1 MKIVLCLLT
10 RNERQ
15 SVEIVFPKLPIPGKN
30 AGFDDVFVIDGNSND
45 GTPEYFRAKGITVLQ
60 QTRRGRGDAYL
71 TAFDKIDADAYL
83 FFSPDGN
90 EASTDLNKFRPL
102 LENGADL
109 VIASRMM
116 KGGVNEEDHK
126 VFKWRKWTNLAFNLL
141 ANIVFR
147 KRGPYVTDSIN
158 GYRAIT
164 KLAVEKLKLDA
175 QFYTIEY
182 QMTIRAMAQGLN
194 IQEFPTCEGE
204 RVAGTTGAPSIPT
217 GLAFIKCFFK
227 EINHHFFCKQ

>member
-10 RNERQ
+10 RNERP
-15 SVEIVFPKLPIPGKN
+15 SVEIVFPTIPAPGIN
-30 AGFDDVFVIDGNSND
+30 AGFHDVVIIDGNSTD
-45 GTPEYFRAKGITVLQ
+45 GTPEYFLSKGIKVIQ
-60 QTRRGRGDAYL
+60 QTRKGRGDAYL
-71 TAFDKIDADAYL
+71 TAFEKIDADAYL

-90 EASTDLNKFRPL
+90 EASTDLSKFKPL

-116 KGGVNEEDHK
+116 KGAVNEEDRNI
-126 VFKWRKWTNLAFNLL
+126 FKWRKWTNLAFNLL
-141 ANIVFR
+141 ANVVFR
-147 KRGPYVTDSIN
+147 KRGSYITDSIN

-164 KLAVEKLKLDA
+164 KTAVEQLKLDA

-194 IQEFPTCEGE
+194 IQEFPTVEGE
-204 RVAGTTGAPSIPT
+204 RVAGMTGAPSIPT
-217 GLAFIKCFFK
+217 GLAFIKCLFE
-227 EINHHFFCKQ
+227 EIKRHFYG